1 MNINNIKN
9 NANKEKKIIKKQQK
23 NFEKFLSQ
31 IETIKDEEYKYDL
44 ATYAAF
50 YATHFHTG
58 YYYST
63 KLEKIFTD
71 YAKTINTQ
79 LSSEYKPDTFLHVM
93 TTALISGG
101 HTRVVEKW
109 IEQAPIYQTHSVIC
123 INQRDLEIPKKL
135 KDAITLK
142 NGKLILLD
150 TGNLK
155 EKAIQLREIASNYE
169 YIILHIHMD
178 DPTALVAFGTE
189 DFKRPIVFYNHAD
202 HMFWLGKSITDKLAS
217 LREYADTVT
226 IPKRNIT
233 DSFMLGVPAESKIN
247 PIIDKN
253 LAKKKLGLDLN
264 TKLIV
269 SAGGS
274 HKYTPMSD
282 NSFVNYLLNITKEN
296 NNIQIIII
304 GPSQQEKI
312 WGNAYR
318 QSNGIIKAVGQINY
332 DNGYFDYMN
341 AADLVIDSWPMSG
354 GTVMIDAISCNT
366 PVLSLKNPIGQFDY
380 LAKSK
385 AYCQNEEELYAKA
398 KLILNNEQFR
408 KDLLNEVKN
417 NFEEDH
423 SVENWSRKLEQL
435 IQITPKT
442 HTIKDLSSE
451 IENKDIDEAAIVLN
465 YLYNPTFINKKCY
478 KKYTSLI
485 LYYIAKYI
493 LHNKKLSYKYLKKR
507 IKYPI

>member
-1 MNINNIKN
+1 MQ
-9 NANKEKKIIKKQQK
+9 KEKDVIKKQQK
-23 NFEKFLSQ
+23 NFEKFLNK

-58 YYYST
+58 YYYSV

-71 YAKTINTQ
+71 YAKTIDIQ
-79 LSSEYKPDTFLHVM
+79 LSNEYKPNTFLHVM
-93 TTALISGG
+93 TTALMSGG

-109 IEQAPIYQTHSVIC
+109 IEQAPINQNHSVIC

-135 KDAITLK
+135 KDAINTK

-178 DPTALVAFGTE
+178 DPTALVAFGTK
-189 DFKRPIVFYNHAD
+189 DFKRPIIFYNHAD

-233 DSFMLGVPAESKIN
+233 DSFMLGVPIESKIN
-247 PIIDKN
+247 LIIDKN
-253 LAKKKLGLDLN
+253 LAKKKLNLDMN
-264 TKLIV
+264 KKLIV
-269 SAGGS
+269 SVGSS
-274 HKYTPMSD
+274 HKYTPMSGK
-282 NSFVNYLLNITKEN
+282 SFVSYLLNIIKEN

-304 GPSQQEKI
+304 GPSPQEKL
-312 WGNAYR
+312 WENAYT
-318 QSNGIIKAVGQINY
+318 QSNGTIKAIGEVSY
-332 DNGYFDYMN
+332 DNGYFDYIN
-341 AADLVIDSWPMSG
+341 AADLVIDSWPMGG

-366 PVLSLKNPIGQFDY
+366 PILSLDNPFGQFDY
-380 LAKSK
+380 LTKSR
-385 AYCQNEEELYAKA
+385 AYCQDEKELYTKV
-398 KLILNNEQFR
+398 KLALNNEQFR

-442 HTIKDLSSE
+442 HTVKDLSSE
-451 IENKDIDEAAIVLN
+451 TEIKEINDAVILLNKI
-465 YLYNPTFINKKCY
+465 YNPTFRTQKCY

-485 LYYIAKYI
+485 LYYVAKYI